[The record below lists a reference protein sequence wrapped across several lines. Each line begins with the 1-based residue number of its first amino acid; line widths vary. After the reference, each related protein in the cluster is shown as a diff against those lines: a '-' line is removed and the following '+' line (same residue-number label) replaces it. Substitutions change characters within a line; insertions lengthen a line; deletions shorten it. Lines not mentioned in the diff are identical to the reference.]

1 MQAHTGLEL
10 LYDPEQIEVW
20 EEHFFLYYYHYD
32 YWYYWYHWY
41 DCHFFYDCCY
51 CCYPYWY
58 WLLFIIIVIIT
69 IITVMID
76 NYVMYIY
83 IYIYICDIL
92 ITAIVSTLG
101 GALLPLRARGH
112 LAPAPPGGAGEARH
126 ADRLRSYAYFA
137 ASLLNFMRCHYVQ
150 QYDRMTILLMFC
162 LMFPH
167 LAGQLSRSLLL
178 GNGGTSVTTPFVPTP
193 FL

>member
-83 IYIYICDIL
+83 IYIYIYIFVTFL
-92 ITAIVSTLG
+92 LLLSSAPLEEHFFLYGRAAISH
-101 GALLPLRARGH
+101 LLPRGE
-112 LAPAPPGGAGEARH
+112 LE
-126 ADRLRSYAYFA
+126 RLDTLIDF
-137 ASLLNFMRCHYVQ
+137 V
-150 QYDRMTILLMFC
+150 RMLILLLPCWILCDVIMC
-162 LMFPH
+162 NNMT
-167 LAGQLSRSLLL
+167 AWQYY
-178 GNGGTSVTTPFVPTP
+178 
-193 FL
+193 